1 MADNLN
7 FGEYLDEIFADEDSD
22 YEFEGFDLDDVN
34 ENPEVV
40 INECITNENWVAG
53 EHVPLPLNFSGSQGF
68 FREINDKTSPI
79 EYFENFI
86 NDQDIQEIV
95 QETNLYAA
103 QSIAS
108 KNLDISEYWTT
119 DPVTSTPFFRDIM
132 ARDRFYLLL
141 TFFHLNNN
149 ENNIPRGQ
157 DGHDPLFKLG
167 TLYHNILHR
176 FQSYYYPGQNLTID
190 ECMVPWRGNLSFK
203 TYNPDKPSK
212 YGLKA
217 YMLCDSKNGFCSKFK
232 LYTGKPLIPHSSNGA
247 TYDLTMDLLRGHF
260 GKGHILYCDNY
271 YSSPQLF
278 SDLWELGVGATG
290 TVRPN
295 RKGVP
300 DELKNLKLRAKGETA
315 VVNKGPLN
323 LTKYLDHK
331 PVYMLSTVSTSE
343 NIDTNRKDPRT
354 GENIIRPKVV
364 FEYNSKMGGVDRSD
378 QMISYCKIPI
388 KTLKWWKKILTLQEP
403 KNIVKL
409 RWCPTRNGFLGVLYR
424 ESTSVKLYDIRHT
437 PQGIDELEP
446 NYIDRTISPN
456 NGGQYVTAFNWHPKQ
471 ENRLLIACTN
481 GAIKDMIVHERIPV
495 IFSPQFHITWGNGKK
510 LVDQELKSTDI
521 SLLMKER
528 ASKGYGLQ
536 SDHVFHN
543 VQLVKE
549 DAKLYGMWR
558 WLSLSHDMVEEH
570 KSQGQSYKHS
580 GVYHLMDFNKGS
592 TMKYQ
597 SFQYTDGSTGTKYFM
612 RQYLSEERDKVLQL
626 CGWGNSDNTEGLNL
640 FLKELHKNGQ
650 TSKAAAIALFNLKF
664 GQTIEIL
671 SGKYKHQAEDSTM
684 MNAVAMAIS
693 GYSEDKQ
700 TLWRKTCSALLHKL
714 TDPYLR
720 AIFAF
725 LSCEKDNYQE
735 ILDMKDLNLCDRV
748 AFAALYLSDSKLQ
761 EFMESLIK
769 EVKENGDLDG
779 LLLTG
784 LTSDGIDLLQRHL
797 DRTGDIQTVALA
809 IVYSLPCD
817 ITKEDK
823 EKVVMWI
830 QCYREMLDRWR
841 LWHYRAKLD
850 IIWHQNDTSTRV
862 PSQAFISCNFCGK
875 SIACNLPMVQ
885 RSLPFMSGPMAAN
898 FNRPKVTCCPGCRKP
913 LPRCAL
919 CLTNLG
925 TPSGTGLYHHKE
937 KLGLDSKLSPFQ
949 DWFSWCQSC
958 RHGGHVSHLFEWFDE
973 HSECPVT
980 GCTCNCVSRDHLE
993 RLSLKAVV

>member
-1 MADNLN
+1 MSLTKVLWSPINSDKFLSYCGTKINLYN
-7 FGEYLDEIFADEDSD
+7 VIKYEEKIGSHGTQGKILSEDSVAVPQGEQLEINLLKTVEWCPKPEHDDVIACGLVNGKVQLRSFDKDSNSDLVDKEFVPRHPRHCLYLFWNHMDSSLLAEGLDKSRNDSCILIWNVKSGGEYERQRYSSNTSESSSIYKPFLEIGNYNDMTASFSWFRKDSRLFVCGMNNRHLRI
-22 YEFEGFDLDDVN
+22 YDLRDAKEPKQSTTTKLIN
-34 ENPEVV
+34 GVV
-40 INECITNENWVAG
+40 TDPKNQN
-53 EHVPLPLNFSGSQGF
+53 
-68 FREINDKTSPI
+68 R
-79 EYFENFI
+79 
-86 NDQDIQEIV
+86 
-95 QETNLYAA
+95 
-103 QSIAS
+103 IAS
-108 KNLDISEYWTT
+108 
-119 DPVTSTPFFRDIM
+119 
-132 ARDRFYLLL
+132 
-141 TFFHLNNN
+141 FH
-149 ENNIPRGQ
+149 ENNVSVWDTR
-157 DGHDPLFKLG
+157 HF
-167 TLYHNILHR
+167 
-176 FQSYYYPGQNLTID
+176 
-190 ECMVPWRGNLSFK
+190 
-203 TYNPDKPSK
+203 DKP
-212 YGLKA
+212 
-217 YMLCDSKNGFCSKFK
+217 
-232 LYTGKPLIPHSSNGA
+232 
-247 TYDLTMDLLRGHF
+247 
-260 GKGHILYCDNY
+260 
-271 YSSPQLF
+271 
-278 SDLWELGVGATG
+278 
-290 TVRPN
+290 
-295 RKGVP
+295 
-300 DELKNLKLRAKGETA
+300 
-315 VVNKGPLN
+315 
-323 LTKYLDHK
+323 
-331 PVYMLSTVSTSE
+331 
-343 NIDTNRKDPRT
+343 
-354 GENIIRPKVV
+354 
-364 FEYNSKMGGVDRSD
+364 
-378 QMISYCKIPI
+378 
-388 KTLKWWKKILTLQEP
+388 ILTLQEP

-558 WLSLSHDMVEEH
+558 WLSLSHDMVEEP

-671 SGKYKHQAEDSTM
+671 SGKYRHQTEDSTM

-830 QCYREMLDRWR
+830 QCYREMLDRWQ